1 MAGHDL
7 TWTNSQPSV
16 ASSNIPVSLWLS
28 SNFFTIYMVD
38 SYSTPCAKKDLV
50 HDCKS
55 YDTTKTYFSASTF
68 SLLTTFI
75 MLTGWIFSSVFF
87 LVLRSLLA
95 KLRTSIPARSLYHGF
110 QSTGPTSPFSYFSSV
125 SPPEQNKP
133 LDITFYDLGNIN
145 YLWLFY
151 GVRGR

>member
-1 MAGHDL
+1 M
-7 TWTNSQPSV
+7 
-16 ASSNIPVSLWLS
+16 
-28 SNFFTIYMVD
+28 F
-38 SYSTPCAKKDLV
+38 
-50 HDCKS
+50 
-55 YDTTKTYFSASTF
+55 
-68 SLLTTFI
+68 
-75 MLTGWIFSSVFF
+75 TGWIFSSAFF

-95 KLRTSIPARSLYHGF
+95 KLRTSIPARTLYHGF

-151 GVRGR
+151 GVGGGSLLCVRSREQTRKDITKHGSWTTTMHGKRFGCSCEIQQQYYVGIIKKNR